1 MLVFNYLGGV
11 ELKKLRKSSLVF
23 IIFTLLISSISMTL
37 FHDSAQANIPFD
49 IEAESAMLIE
59 AKTGK
64 IIFQKNPDVALP
76 PASMSKMMTEYLV
89 LEAIS
94 EGHFD
99 WDTVTSAT
107 TTAHFYGGIEGT
119 SRVWLAEGEE
129 RTVRELYTALAVYS
143 ANDATVALAEL
154 VSGTET
160 SFVEL
165 MNEKAQE
172 LGMTNTHFVNSTGLP
187 NSLLGNYIAAGAA
200 EDENL
205 MSARDTAILAR
216 ALVNNFPEILEFSSI
231 PEKPAEYFNVRL
243 INFNWMLE
251 GNPDGRA
258 KAHTYPEVDGLK
270 TGFTELA
277 QYCFT
282 GTAEKNGMRLISV
295 VMRSESKDSRF
306 AETRKLLDYG
316 FNNFVYK
323 KVVSQGTVVE
333 GIETLSL
340 LKGKEKEV
348 PVAVGEDLVTLI
360 HKDEDS
366 LYTLEYVP
374 NPEYVDEEG
383 RLMAPIAKGDVVGDV
398 KLVYSGE
405 IGYDFIQGENPE
417 GLTLV
422 AQEDVEKAGW
432 FRLFMRAIADFF
444 VGIWVSIS
452 EGIKG
457 WFS

>member
-1 MLVFNYLGGV
+1 
-11 ELKKLRKSSLVF
+11 LKKLRKSFLVF
-23 IIFTLLISSISMTL
+23 FIFTLLISSINMTI
-37 FHDSAQANIPFD
+37 FSGSAQANISFD
-49 IEAESAMLIE
+49 IEAESSILIE

-89 LEAIS
+89 LEGIS

-99 WDTVTSAT
+99 WDTVVSASD
-107 TTAHFYGGIEGT
+107 TAHFFGGLDGT
-119 SRVWLAEGEE
+119 SRVWLAAGEE

-154 VSGTET
+154 VSGSET
-160 SFVEL
+160 SFVQL

-187 NSLLGNYIAAGAA
+187 NSMLGNYIAAGTE

-216 ALVNNFPEILEFSSI
+216 ALVNDFPEVLEFSSI

-243 INFNWMLE
+243 INFNWMLV

-258 KAHTYPEVDGLK
+258 RPHAYPEVDGLK
-270 TGFTELA
+270 TGYTDLA

-295 VMRSESKDSRF
+295 VMRSESVDSRF

-323 KVVSQGTVVE
+323 QVVSEGTVID
-333 GIETLSL
+333 GLETLTV

-360 HKDEDS
+360 HKDEES
-366 LYTLEYVP
+366 LYSLEYVQ

-405 IGYDFIQGENPE
+405 IGYDFIQKGENPE
-417 GLTLV
+417 ALTLV

-444 VGIWVSIS
+444 VGIWVSIA